1 MCNGIVRTGFGALTT
16 FFTFG
21 CVNVGTVMS
30 RFNCPKLTG
39 IDTCLSKTVL
49 TVLCYCV
56 AGDRTVFAGR
66 RNNLD
71 DIAIIFRSRSFAFCE
86 ADSLADDLTLFVDT
100 AAELR
105 GRSRNKLQREVIT
118 LFFKFTCKSKLSNST
133 SCLILI
139 TFPSAFIINPL
150 FSKLLKNSLFLYY
163 N

>member
-105 GRSRNKLQREVIT
+105 GRPGIS
-118 LFFKFTCKSKLSNST
+118 
-133 SCLILI
+133 
-139 TFPSAFIINPL
+139 
-150 FSKLLKNSLFLYY
+150 FSGR
-163 N
+163 

>member
-1 MCNGIVRTGFGALTT
+1 MCDRIVRTGLST
-16 FFTFG
+16 FATLFTFLWI
-21 CVNVGTVMS
+21 NVGTKSS
-30 RFNCPKLTG
+30 RLDRTKFTC

-118 LFFKFTCKSKLSNST
+118 LFFKFTCKSKLCYLEQYVMFDFDYVSISIHN
-133 SCLILI
+133 
-139 TFPSAFIINPL
+139 
-150 FSKLLKNSLFLYY
+150 
-163 N
+163 

>member
-105 GRSRNKLQREVIT
+105 CRSRNKLQREVIT
-118 LFFKFTCKSKLSNST
+118 LFFKFTCKSKLCYFEQYVMFDFDYVSISIHNK
-133 SCLILI
+133 
-139 TFPSAFIINPL
+139 PS
-150 FSKLLKNSLFLYY
+150 LL
-163 N
+163 